1 MGAFSGSLLNVILH
15 SPQQAPTKD
24 AIPLD
29 KFDCLGTSPY
39 TKTELLEGKI
49 WRINYA
55 MADKSKYDAK
65 AKKQA
70 ASFGSDYSKPEVQK
84 KILAGAASDG
94 EKAVE
99 VAKNDLEKMLTWWNK
114 KDWKMEEK
122 FDPPASKVNSTVVK
136 LNSGGLLLY
145 APSRIREEEGFAGW
159 LDSLGKVE
167 WIVIGSSFHTL
178 SLPSVLARYPEVS

>member
-1 MGAFSGSLLNVILH
+1 MV
-15 SPQQAPTKD
+15 
-24 AIPLD
+24 
-29 KFDCLGTSPY
+29 
-39 TKTELLEGKI
+39 EGKI
-49 WRINYA
+49 WRFTYA
-55 MADKSKYDAK
+55 MEDRSKIDAK

-70 ASFGSDYSKPEVQK
+70 ASFGSDYSNPEVQK

-99 VAKNDLEKMLTWWNK
+99 AAKKDLEKMLTWWRK
-114 KDWKMEEK
+114 KDWKMEER
-122 FDPPASKVNSTVVK
+122 FDLPAFKVNFTVVR

-145 APSRIREEEGFAGW
+145 APMRIREEVGFAGW

-178 SLPSVLARYPEVS
+178 ILPYVLARYPEVS